1 MDGYDFLY
9 INVGMTCTYHVGYDV
24 VFRVSHFTN
33 EESDVSVAVGLK
45 RLDRLQQV
53 LVVRV
58 GGSREI
64 IYKHNQSFT

>member
-1 MDGYDFLY
+1 M
-9 INVGMTCTYHVGYDV
+9 MSTYHVGYDV
-24 VFRVSHFTN
+24 VLRVRHFTN